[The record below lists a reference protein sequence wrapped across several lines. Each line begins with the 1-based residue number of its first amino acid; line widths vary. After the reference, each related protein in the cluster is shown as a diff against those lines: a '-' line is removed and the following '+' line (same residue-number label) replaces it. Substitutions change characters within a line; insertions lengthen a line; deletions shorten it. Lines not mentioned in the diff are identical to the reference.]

1 MRSTKM
7 VDASALLALAKPD
20 VENEARTVD
29 PNVAPENDPSPKGN
43 WNTLE
48 GPQSLQMYGNGEENV
63 MNKKEDDHSDIRIK
77 NLEKEAQSPISKK
90 EEPKEVD
97 HPMIPHKRPH
107 LLHDSSKKCEFH
119 FGRPGHSLEDCHALK
134 NKVQDLVDHG
144 ILRINEGSTPSV
156 IIAWPPERRK
166 DETVIPSPQSQGPTT
181 CGIQPVHLTTLPTL
195 SEVGEHTVP
204 KTQPKLMSNF
214 RNLDDQCSSD
224 KEKAEYC
231 TNRCVTLK
239 RKIQELGHSELE
251 VPTMVQA
258 RKPSMHTVPMKK
270 ARSTL
275 GFRANEAIKRSDRAN
290 HFKEH
295 RSLDPASPRM
305 NSQDPDITT
314 TEEEEVHT
322 KRTDPPPAGDINTT
336 HGRQSTREPLRFN
349 HDPTNFPISI
359 KCPNTI
365 PYTGFGRM
373 LSIRKRRPSPSLNLD
388 TGAIFPSWFY
398 QTVGGIQK
406 VPENWKEISH
416 HRHTQ
421 QTWRSILRQ
430 ISRSLK
436 IYIIQA
442 NGHLLQNLPNRSKNP
457 KIQQEDEKSRE
468 GLTYEIAK
476 PKVWDASALRP
487 SSTQHNRATMGMASK
502 AHKAKSLRN
511 GPHGTIK
518 GVRTATIPTTTT
530 SIWTSAKKNNKAIQE
545 SEKSSDLGGHPSQI
559 IPDSRPEWSLR
570 PNHSRFE
577 DLGGHPSQIIPDSR
591 PEWSLRPNHS
601 RFEDL
606 GGHPSQ
612 IIPDSRPEW
621 SLRPNHSRFETWVVT
636 QAKSSPIRD
645 LSGHSGRIIPD
656 LKTWVVTQAKS
667 SPIRDLSGH
676 SGRIIPDLKTWVVTQ
691 AKSSPTCLDLRIRIR
706 YIILFETWVVTQAK
720 SSPTCLDLRIQTVG
734 WSVWNPNLRLGWS
747 PKPNHP

>member
-1 MRSTKM
+1 MMGETSGPSAQDIRMASFEEKFNDLLNFVRLLVKRDTESEKQVEKTMRSTKM

-63 MNKKEDDHSDIRIK
+63 MNKKEDDHSDIRSLQGQPLYPSNQGDTIEPHSDVDGHSSK
-77 NLEKEAQSPISKK
+77 GSKESEKEAQSPISKK

-97 HPMIPHKRPH
+97 HPMIPHKRHTPKEYDRKAIRDLASHSPIGQASTKSLSKRETERHRRQGTLMLHTGRYQSSRNLSSSAKLKSEPRKFCTLPMPMDELYPRLLEKRLISPVFLKQSPH

-156 IIAWPPERRK
+156 IIAWPPEHRK

-336 HGRQSTREPLRFN
+336 HGRQSTREPLRFQ
-349 HDPTNFPISI
+349 S
-359 KCPNTI
+359 
-365 PYTGFGRM
+365 
-373 LSIRKRRPSPSLNLD
+373 
-388 TGAIFPSWFY
+388 
-398 QTVGGIQK
+398 
-406 VPENWKEISH
+406 
-416 HRHTQ
+416 
-421 QTWRSILRQ
+421 
-430 ISRSLK
+430 
-436 IYIIQA
+436 
-442 NGHLLQNLPNRSKNP
+442 
-457 KIQQEDEKSRE
+457 
-468 GLTYEIAK
+468 
-476 PKVWDASALRP
+476 
-487 SSTQHNRATMGMASK
+487 
-502 AHKAKSLRN
+502 
-511 GPHGTIK
+511 
-518 GVRTATIPTTTT
+518 
-530 SIWTSAKKNNKAIQE
+530 
-545 SEKSSDLGGHPSQI
+545 
-559 IPDSRPEWSLR
+559 
-570 PNHSRFE
+570 
-577 DLGGHPSQIIPDSR
+577 
-591 PEWSLRPNHS
+591 
-601 RFEDL
+601 
-606 GGHPSQ
+606 
-612 IIPDSRPEW
+612 
-621 SLRPNHSRFETWVVT
+621 
-636 QAKSSPIRD
+636 
-645 LSGHSGRIIPD
+645 
-656 LKTWVVTQAKS
+656 
-667 SPIRDLSGH
+667 
-676 SGRIIPDLKTWVVTQ
+676 
-691 AKSSPTCLDLRIRIR
+691 
-706 YIILFETWVVTQAK
+706 
-720 SSPTCLDLRIQTVG
+720 
-734 WSVWNPNLRLGWS
+734 
-747 PKPNHP
+747 